1 MVNGVVFQ
9 KKYINNNNLIT
20 NNNYQKYIK
29 RIFDSGYKGIE
40 GDNWYLNSDYS
51 EIFDDFF
58 DYIDEESFYND
69 DFTGVLYDDKMIQK
83 YIDISKKESI
93 EYRILLCE
101 TKRNKPQALNLK
113 WKRKIFL
120 GYDYAYPGPD
130 YYSAVFEDI
139 CIEDR
144 KINLGFT
151 NFKLNNNKLFE
162 TYDLVNRFAIE
173 REKVLKS
180 DNGQYLEK
188 GKFIIYK
195 LYEVEDLIL

>member
-83 YIDISKKESI
+83 YIDISKK
-93 EYRILLCE
+93 RI
-101 TKRNKPQALNLK
+101 N
-113 WKRKIFL
+113 
-120 GYDYAYPGPD
+120 
-130 YYSAVFEDI
+130 
-139 CIEDR
+139 
-144 KINLGFT
+144 
-151 NFKLNNNKLFE
+151 
-162 TYDLVNRFAIE
+162 
-173 REKVLKS
+173 
-180 DNGQYLEK
+180 
-188 GKFIIYK
+188 
-195 LYEVEDLIL
+195 